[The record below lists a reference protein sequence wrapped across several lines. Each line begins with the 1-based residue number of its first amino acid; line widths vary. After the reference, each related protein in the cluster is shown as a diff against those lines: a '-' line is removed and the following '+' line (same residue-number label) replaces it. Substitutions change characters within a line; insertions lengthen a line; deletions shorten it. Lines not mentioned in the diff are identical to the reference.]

1 MFASAVSS
9 SSSGARDSHCCS
21 RCDITRASSPS
32 IRQYAA
38 RSPPSMPAGTVVSTP
53 ASGSV
58 KPVPNAHRW
67 PVSSPASSVIA
78 S

>member
-1 MFASAVSS
+1 MLASAVSS
-9 SSSGARDSHCCS
+9 SSSGALASHCCS
-21 RCDITRASSPS
+21 RCDMISASSPS

-38 RSPPSMPAGTVVSTP
+38 RSAPSTPAGTVVSTP

-67 PVSSPASSVIA
+67 PVSVSSLIA